1 MKFFKSEAY
10 LTGAIL
16 LAAGIVIAFIPKFI
30 STLFYIAGAAMIIY
44 NIILLILSCTKGT
57 APIFAAKS
65 ISGILIGFL
74 VCAFPTLLSFGLP
87 VVFGIVFSLT
97 GAERIIS
104 ALQLK
109 KTGRPW
115 LFMAVLGVI
124 ALCFGAFLFFN
135 PFSASALFKRILGII
150 LIAGGIAVIVSELR
164 AKEAPPSVID
174 IDDFSVKDDE
184 AKRLK

>member
-16 LAAGIVIAFIPKFI
+16 LAAGIVIAFFPKFL
-30 STLFYIAGAAMIIY
+30 STLFYIAGAAIIIF
-44 NIILLILSCTKGT
+44 NILALIIAGTKGT
-57 APIFAAKS
+57 AALFAAKS

-87 VVFGIVFSLT
+87 AVFGIIFSLT

-109 KTGRPW
+109 KTGRAW
-115 LFMAVLGVI
+115 IFMAVLGVI
-124 ALCFGAFLFFN
+124 SLCFGTFLFFN
-135 PFSASALFKRILGII
+135 PFSASTLFRRILGII
-150 LIAGGIAVIVSELR
+150 LIVGGIAVIVSEYR
-164 AKEAPPSVID
+164 AKEVPPLVIN

-184 AKRLK
+184 AKKLK